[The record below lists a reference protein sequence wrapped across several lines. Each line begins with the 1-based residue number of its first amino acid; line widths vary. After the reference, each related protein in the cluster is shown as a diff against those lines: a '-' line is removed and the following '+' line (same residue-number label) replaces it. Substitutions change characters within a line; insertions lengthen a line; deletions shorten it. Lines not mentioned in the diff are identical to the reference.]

1 MSQENVEVLQAI
13 TAHFNETGN
22 WEPRSSTTRRSP
34 SRCVVMSADRQTYT
48 GHQGLVDAMASF
60 REAWAE
66 INPHILRLI
75 EGEDVVIADIRFEL
89 RSHAGVQL
97 QVEEAW
103 ASWFQDG
110 RVKHVEQHGKVTS
123 ALEAAGLSE

>member
-22 WEPRSSTTRRSP
+22 WGPAELYDPEVTFATRGDVGGP
-34 SRCVVMSADRQTYT
+34 QTYT

-66 INPHILRLI
+66 INPHILRFI

-103 ASWFQDG
+103 AYWFQDG
-110 RVKHVEQHGKVTS
+110 RVKHVEQHGTVTS